1 MQISKY
7 KKPLMIGMIIFLIIL
22 FIVLFM
28 IVPKEFLI
36 NRYSAM
42 KNDLLTISTFIFG
55 LDFTVITI
63 LIGLLDN
70 KKIIGL

>member
-22 FIVLFM
+22 FIALFM